1 MNNIRYNPLFG
12 TGDASSDV
20 VNPIF
25 GVARSNPLYGVARSN
40 GAYPEDVELAGL
52 QNQWDNVCAQA
63 NMSAMEAMAVYDSL
77 SESDKGELISHLQ
90 QAASDEADGVSGQ
103 SSTMAALI
111 LQSAPSGDVSSEDDF
126 VGPPI
131 EGGGD
136 FVGPPI
142 EGAGD
147 SDDSPVGSGVLIDQP
162 AHPSAGGEFGV
173 PDFGYGEYQGVA
185 EAGYGEGTPAD
196 FQGGLEA
203 AWDVLAGS
211 GISADEYEQMDGFI
225 KSDILAYAMMYVES
239 NGADYYAAEAMVNVA
254 FSGLASDDI
263 EDFFEEEVKSSSI
276 DREATLTE
284 AFSNVF
290 AFENV
295 TDHEIYPFLM
305 ETCKQIEMAT
315 GAVPSVQCL
324 TDGFRVFRNV
334 GFTSYSPE
342 LLAGCLAIACSETLN
357 PLTISDPNQL
367 IVETLKTD
375 DFCSESRIINTL
387 YYFGKGAEKAFA
399 EFCSLSP
406 SVRADEVAF
415 ANFDIAQLLGINGS
429 DLDAF
434 ALATLD
440 GNSPEGNLDNFDEA
454 VVEDIQQAVAPKVKS
469 PAPKVTVTAND
480 AKKTPGLQEGRGKI
494 SGGKVLAFSALG
506 VTTLALGFFVNKLR
520 KL

>member
-1 MNNIRYNPLFG
+1 MQNYRYNPLFG
-12 TGDASSDV
+12 TGDSV
-20 VNPIF
+20 GPVF
-25 GVARSNPLYGVARSN
+25 GVARSNPLFGIARSN
-40 GAYPEDVELAGL
+40 GTYPEDIELAGL
-52 QNQWDNVCAQA
+52 QSQWDNVCSQA
-63 NMSAMEAMAVYDSL
+63 NMSPMEALAVYESL

-90 QAASDEADGVSGQ
+90 QAASDEAEGVSSQ

-111 LQSAPSGDVSSEDDF
+111 LQSSPTTSQEEEF

-131 EGGGD
+131 EGAGSPDD

-142 EGAGD
+142 EGAG
-147 SDDSPVGSGVLIDQP
+147 SPDDSPVGSGVLIDQP
-162 AHPSAGGEFGV
+162 PHPSAGGEFGV

-185 EAGYGEGTPAD
+185 ESGYGEGTPVD

-225 KSDILAYAMMYVES
+225 KSDILAYAQLYVES
-239 NGADYYAAEAMVNVA
+239 NGADYYSAEAMINSA
-254 FSGLASDDI
+254 FSGLVSEDI
-263 EDFFEEEVKSSSI
+263 QEFFEEEVESSSL
-276 DREATLTE
+276 DREAILTE

-290 AFENV
+290 PFEDV
-295 TDHEIYPFLM
+295 KDHAIFPYLM
-305 ETCKQIEMAT
+305 ETVKQIEMAT

-324 TDGFRVFRNV
+324 TDGFRVFRNI
-334 GFTSYSPE
+334 GFTSYSPV
-342 LLAGCLAIACSETLN
+342 LLTGCLAVTCSEAIN

-375 DFCSESRIINTL
+375 DFCSGPRIVNTL
-387 YYFGKGAEKAFA
+387 YYFGKEAEKAFA

-406 SVRADEVAF
+406 SVRADELAL

-434 ALATLD
+434 VLATLD

-454 VVEDIQQAVAPKVKS
+454 VVEDIQQAIAPKVNAPVARVS
-469 PAPKVTVTAND
+469 VASTDTPKV
-480 AKKTPGLQEGRGKI
+480 PGLAEGRGKVN
-494 SGGKVLAFSALG
+494 KVVLL
-506 VTTLALGFFVNKLR
+506 TTLGATAVALGFLANKIR

>member
-12 TGDASSDV
+12 TGDASSDA

-63 NMSAMEAMAVYDSL
+63 NMSAMEALAVYESL
-77 SESDKGELISHLQ
+77 SESDKGEFISHLQ
-90 QAASDEADGVSGQ
+90 QAASDEAEGISGQ

-131 EGGGD
+131 EG
-136 FVGPPI
+136 
-142 EGAGD
+142 AGS

-162 AHPSAGGEFGV
+162 PHPSAGGEFGV
-173 PDFGYGEYQGVA
+173 PDFGYGEYQGIA

-211 GISADEYEQMDGFI
+211 GISADEYEDMDGFI
-225 KSDILAYAMMYVES
+225 KADILAYAMMYVES
-239 NGADYYAAEAMVNVA
+239 NGADYYAAEAMVNAA
-254 FSGLASDDI
+254 FSGLASEDI
-263 EDFFEEEVKSSSI
+263 QEFFEEEVESSSLE
-276 DREATLTE
+276 REAILTE

-290 AFENV
+290 AFEDV
-295 TDHEIYPFLM
+295 KDHEIFPFLM
-305 ETCKQIEMAT
+305 ETVKHIEMAT
-315 GAVPSVQCL
+315 GAVPSVKCL
-324 TDGFRVFRNV
+324 TDGFRVFRNI

-342 LLAGCLAIACSETLN
+342 LLAGCLAITCSETLN

-375 DFCSESRIINTL
+375 DFCSGPRIANTL
-387 YYFGKGAEKAFA
+387 YYFGKEAEKAFA

-406 SVRADEVAF
+406 SVRADELAL
-415 ANFDIAQLLGINGS
+415 ADFDIAQLLGINGS

-434 ALATLD
+434 VLATLD

-454 VVEDIQQAVAPKVKS
+454 VIEDIQQAVAPKVKS
-469 PAPKVTVTAND
+469 PAPKVTVTASD
-480 AKKTPGLQEGRGKI
+480 RKKTPGLQEGRGKI
-494 SGGKVLAFSALG
+494 HGGNVLAFSAIG
-506 VTTLALGFFVNKLR
+506 ISALALGFFANKLR